1 MKKAAVI
8 NDISG
13 CGKCSLTVS
22 LPIISVM
29 GIECCPMPT
38 AVLSNQ
44 TGFDSFYCADFTEHL
59 TDYIDVWKRQKLT
72 FDAVLTGYLAS
83 EKQAD
88 IIIDFID
95 FFGKDATVFVDPVM
109 ADDGVLYDTYN
120 EKLCNKVKKLSE
132 KANILTP
139 NLTELCILC
148 NADYDELSEG
158 HNIEKISNSAKTL
171 LSPVTETVI
180 VTGIK
185 SDDEIL
191 NIIVDKNGTSIVKSP
206 LLKGS
211 YSGTG
216 DIFSSIVCGAVTNG
230 KTVTESVK
238 LATDFISKAIKN
250 TPTKFDYEP
259 DGVNFQDC
267 LEMLINA

>member
-1 MKKAAVI
+1 MKKIAVV

-29 GIECCPMPT
+29 GIECCPVPT
-38 AVLSNQ
+38 AILSNQ

-59 TDYIDVWKRQKLT
+59 TNYIDVWKRRNLT

-95 FFGKDATVFVDPVM
+95 SFGKNATVFVDPVM
-109 ADDGVLYDTYN
+109 ADDGVLYGTYN
-120 EKLCNKVKKLSE
+120 EELCKKVKMLSK

-148 NADYDELSEG
+148 DADYNELSRE
-158 HNIEKISNSAKTL
+158 HDIKKISDSAKSL
-171 LSPVTETVI
+171 LSDVTEAVI
-180 VTGIK
+180 VTGVK
-185 SDDEIL
+185 TEAEIL
-191 NIIVDKNGTSIVKSP
+191 NVIVDKSGTNVVKSP

-216 DIFSSIVCGAVTNG
+216 DIFSSIVCGAVTKG
-230 KTVTESVK
+230 KSVTESVK
-238 LATDFISKAIKN
+238 LATDFISKSIKN
-250 TPTKFDYEP
+250 TPTKLGYEP
-259 DGVNFQDC
+259 DGVNFQKS
-267 LEMLINA
+267 LEMLLNV